1 MPTQPAPKIT
11 AWSFSRWA
19 LYEKCPRKFKFTH
32 IDKLPEMKGRALIR
46 GTQIHD
52 EAEKFVTGAIKKFP
66 QSLKYFEEEF
76 RNLVRG
82 YEKGLVRPEEMHCFG
97 DEFQPH
103 SDPFHPGVW
112 LRVKTD
118 ATLQYRD
125 EGLAVVVDYKTGRV
139 QPEPYW
145 EQLDLYALATMLMY
159 TWAESVQVELWF
171 LDHGVI
177 LPDDGDLT
185 YTRDDIPRLQKE
197 WRSRVRRMFADRR
210 FAPTPGETC
219 RWCAWARS
227 KGGPCNEG

>member
-1 MPTQPAPKIT
+1 
-11 AWSFSRWA
+11 
-19 LYEKCPRKFKFTH
+19 
-32 IDKLPEMKGRALIR
+32 
-46 GTQIHD
+46 
-52 EAEKFVTGAIKKFP
+52 
-66 QSLKYFEEEF
+66 
-76 RNLVRG
+76 
-82 YEKGLVRPEEMHCFG
+82 
-97 DEFQPH
+97 
-103 SDPFHPGVW
+103 VW

-118 ATLQYRD
+118 ATLLYK
-125 EGLAVVVDYKTGRV
+125 EEKLAVVVDYKTGRV

-177 LPDDGDLT
+177 LPDDGDLA